1 MSSVSLNI
9 GLKALLTSQAALDT
23 VGHNVSN
30 ANTPGYSRQNLLI
43 SASPSILLRGL
54 NIGNGVQG
62 DVVLRTADDLL
73 TRRLVGQASSIQQ
86 LETRLN
92 GMTQVESLLGEPG
105 ERGLNALMQ
114 SFFSSLSSLAA
125 SPEDVVLRTG
135 LVQST
140 QSLTSRFQE
149 LANSLAT
156 VRGDSARQVEA
167 QVDRVNTLSD
177 QISKLNA
184 EIGGFEGTGAPAN
197 DLRDQ
202 RDEALRQLGELMN
215 ISYSEN
221 PGGTVTVLASGAVL
235 VGSGRAYA
243 MDALVRNDGSVSVRV
258 EGNPNPIT
266 IKGGTIGGLVQ
277 LSQDFIPGLRSRFND
292 LAKSMILELNRA
304 HSTGIPASGAFR
316 TLTGVYAVQ
325 DSNSDGQVTDELLSQ
340 AGLPIDP
347 TSGALYV
354 NVSSEATGEF
364 TTQRIDIDANATT
377 VGDVIDGL
385 NSVPHL
391 SATLD
396 SFGRLQISADDGFRF
411 DFSRR
416 VNPHPDVGSTFGGGF
431 ASLGAGSDGPY
442 NLTSGDTLSVSGP
455 GGAFT
460 VTFNGSDFAD
470 ISQATA
476 DEIANVINAD
486 PNVSTSG
493 MRAVVSGER
502 VFLQSLTNGAS
513 SSFTVSGGSSL
524 GVLGWT
530 PATTVNGQAHS
541 VDVALTGRYTGATNE
556 SYTFVPSADGTIGTT
571 PGLSVQVLDSTG
583 RQVASLD
590 VGANYQPGT
599 ALELPNGLSVSFGLG
614 DLSATDHDR
623 FAVETLA
630 DSDTADVLVAFG
642 VNAFLTG
649 TDASDI
655 ALRRDI
661 EQDSNLIASSMTGA
675 EGDNTI
681 LNEVLAT
688 QRATIEAL
696 GDKSLGEYYGDI
708 IGGVGFDI
716 DVARNAQAV
725 EQSVQESLN
734 ARRAQIAGVSVD
746 EELVN
751 MIQYQ
756 QAYGSA
762 AQYIQTVN
770 RTFDDLL
777 NIL

>member
-9 GLKALLTSQAALDT
+9 GLKALLTSQSALDT

-30 ANTPGYSRQNLLI
+30 ANTPGYSRQSLLI
-43 SASPSILLRGL
+43 SASPSLLIHGL
-54 NIGNGVQG
+54 AIGNGVQG

-73 TRRLVGQASSIQQ
+73 TRRLVNQASSIQQ

-114 SFFSSLSSLAA
+114 SFFSSLSALAA

-156 VRGDSARQVEA
+156 VRSDSARQVEA
-167 QVDRVNTLSD
+167 QVDRVNTLAD

-202 RDEALRQLGELMN
+202 RDEALNELGKLLN
-215 ISYSEN
+215 ISYTEN

-235 VGSGRAYA
+235 VGSGRAYE
-243 MDALVRNDGSVSVRV
+243 MDATVRNDGSVTVRV
-258 EGNPNPIT
+258 EGNPNPVQVR
-266 IKGGTIGGLVQ
+266 GGTIGGLVQ

-292 LAKSMILELNRA
+292 LAKSLILELNRS
-304 HSTGIPASGAFR
+304 HSTGIPAGGAFD
-316 TLTGVYAVQ
+316 TLTGAYSVQ
-325 DSNSDGQVTDELLSQ
+325 DSNNDGQLTDELLTS

-354 NVSSEATGEF
+354 NVTTDSSGAF
-364 TTQRIDIDANATT
+364 TTHRIDIDANATT
-377 VGDVIDGL
+377 VGDVIDAL
-385 NSVPHL
+385 NEIPHV

-396 SFGRLQISADDGFRF
+396 SFGRLQVSADDGYKF

-416 VNPHPDVGSTFGGGF
+416 VNESPDGDKTFGGGF

-442 NLTSGDTLSVSGP
+442 NLTSGDTLSVNGP

-460 VTFNGSDFAD
+460 VTFNGADFAD
-470 ISQATA
+470 ISQAKA
-476 DEIANVINAD
+476 SEIAAVINAD

-493 MRAVVSGER
+493 MRAVVSGDR
-502 VFLQSLTNGAS
+502 VFLQSLTSGAS
-513 SSFTVSGGSSL
+513 SSFTLTGGTSL
-524 GVLGWT
+524 AAFGWS
-530 PATTVNGQAHS
+530 PATTVSGQAQS
-541 VDVALTGRYTGATNE
+541 VDVSVTGAYTGSANE
-556 SYTFVPSADGTIGTT
+556 RYTFVPSGDGIVGTT
-571 PGLSVQVLDSTG
+571 AGLSVLVLDSTG

-590 VGANYQPGT
+590 VGAGYEPGT
-599 ALELPNGLSVSFGLG
+599 ALDLPNGLQVSFGLG
-614 DLSATDHDR
+614 SLSSTDHDQ
-623 FAVETLA
+623 FTLEALA
-630 DSDTADVLVAFG
+630 DSDTADALVAFG
-642 VNAFLTG
+642 LNAFLTG
-649 TDASDI
+649 SDASDI

-681 LNEVLAT
+681 LNELLGA
-688 QRATIEAL
+688 QRATIDAL

-708 IGGVGFDI
+708 IGGVGFDV
-716 DVARNAQAV
+716 DVARNAQEV
-725 EQSVQESLN
+725 EQSVQDSLS
-734 ARRAQIAGVSVD
+734 ARRAQIAGVNVD

-751 MIQYQ
+751 MIQFQ

-762 AQYIQTVN
+762 AQFIQVVN
-770 RTFDDLL
+770 RTYDDLL